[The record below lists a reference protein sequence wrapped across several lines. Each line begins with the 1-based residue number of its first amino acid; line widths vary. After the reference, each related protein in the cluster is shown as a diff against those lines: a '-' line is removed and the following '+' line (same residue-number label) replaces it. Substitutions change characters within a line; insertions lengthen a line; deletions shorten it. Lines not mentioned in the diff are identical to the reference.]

1 MNEIILV
8 EDDVDDIYFFKMACE
23 QINPKLNL
31 VTLHDGTELLDYLTE
46 VDCVGKIILL
56 DLNMPQMGGLEVL
69 KQLKK
74 IEKVNQLIIIVYTTS
89 DHSEDIKAAYQLG
102 VKSYL
107 TKPDNI
113 EQLTKLLNSLCDY
126 WFINNLTLKEAK

>member
-8 EDDVDDIYFFKMACE
+8 EDDVDDIYFFKLACE
-23 QINPKLNL
+23 QITPKPSL
-31 VTLHDGTELLDYLTE
+31 VILHDGTELLDYLTE
-46 VDCVGKIILL
+46 VNCVGKVILL
-56 DLNMPQMGGLEVL
+56 DLNMPKMGGLEVL

-74 IEKVNQLIIIVYTTS
+74 IEKLNQLIIIVYTTS

-113 EQLTKLLNSLCDY
+113 EQLITLLTAICDY
-126 WFINNLTLKEAK
+126 WFSNNLTLKEAK